1 MYTWFLSLVE
11 SIIQTLRPME
21 ITVTDTRTPSL
32 TTADPTSQRRPSRRS
47 RSGIERPREGQVRIR
62 LGALGLSALGVQA
75 IGRVEAVGPEAAGF
89 APGDRVAYQFSA
101 LTPGL
106 SHIVGERDL
115 IGFPKDVAIEK
126 AAALLPLGV
135 IARAIV
141 KQLHSIGRGNRVS
154 VAPDPSGVDAF
165 VRAWAEHLGAA
176 IVEAGEPNVD
186 VAITGEDYK
195 AARMLRNSHG
205 LAQLAASDVFQ
216 AVRAGVFD
224 GLAIASYPLSDA
236 AKAKSA
242 FEDRSGKPVVLLA
255 A

>member
-1 MYTWFLSLVE
+1 VSASNPT
-11 SIIQTLRPME
+11 TG
-21 ITVTDTRTPSL
+21 TRTDSNP
-32 TTADPTSQRRPSRRS
+32 TTLPRPARRRS
-47 RSGIERPREGQVRIR
+47 GVERPREGQVRIR

-89 APGDRVAYQFSA
+89 APGDRVAYQFSSA
-101 LTPGL
+101 TPGL

-126 AAALLPLGV
+126 AAALLPLGLV
-135 IARAIV
+135 ARAIV
-141 KQLHSIGRGNRVS
+141 KQLHSVGRGNRVS
-154 VAPDPSGVDAF
+154 VASDPSGADAF
-165 VRAWAEHLGAA
+165 VCAWAEHLGAI
-176 IVEAGEPNVD
+176 IVPEGSAGTD
-186 VAITGEDYK
+186 VAVTAA

-205 LAQLAASDVFQ
+205 VAQLAASDVFQ
-216 AVRAGVFD
+216 AVRGGVFD

-242 FEDRSGKPVVLLA
+242 FEERSSGPVVLLA

>member
-1 MYTWFLSLVE
+1 VPDT
-11 SIIQTLRPME
+11 
-21 ITVTDTRTPSL
+21 TRT
-32 TTADPTSQRRPSRRS
+32 TAIPARPSRR
-47 RSGIERPREGQVRIR
+47 RSTVERPREGQVRIR

-89 APGDRVAYQFSA
+89 APGDRVAYQFSSA
-101 LTPGL
+101 TPGL

-126 AAALLPLGV
+126 AAALLPLGLV
-135 IARAIV
+135 ARAIV

-154 VAPDPSGVDAF
+154 VAADRSGADAF
-165 VRAWAEHLGAA
+165 VCAWAEHLGAT
-176 IVEAGEPNVD
+176 IVPVGSAGVD
-186 VAITGEDYK
+186 VAVTTEDYT

-205 LAQLAASDVFQ
+205 IAQLAASDVFQ
-216 AVRAGVFD
+216 AVRGGVFD
-224 GLAIASYPLSDA
+224 GLEIASYPLSDA

-242 FEDRSGKPVVLLA
+242 FEERAGGPVVLLA

>member
-1 MYTWFLSLVE
+1 MSVN
-11 SIIQTLRPME
+11 
-21 ITVTDTRTPSL
+21 TP
-32 TTADPTSQRRPSRRS
+32 TTSTSSRPSRR
-47 RSGIERPREGQVRIR
+47 RSAVERPREGQVRIR

-89 APGDRVAYQFSA
+89 APGDRVAYQFSSA
-101 LTPGL
+101 TPGL

-126 AAALLPLGV
+126 AAALLPLGLV
-135 IARAIV
+135 ARAIV

-154 VAPDPSGVDAF
+154 IAADRSGADAF
-165 VRAWAEHLGAA
+165 VGAWAEHLGAI
-176 IVEAGEPNVD
+176 IVAEGSAGID
-186 VAITGEDYK
+186 VAITTDDYS

-205 LAQLAASDVFQ
+205 IAQLAASDVFQ
-216 AVRAGVFD
+216 AVRKGVFD

-242 FEDRSGKPVVLLA
+242 FEERSSGPVVLLA

>member
-1 MYTWFLSLVE
+1 MPAV
-11 SIIQTLRPME
+11 P
-21 ITVTDTRTPSL
+21 
-32 TTADPTSQRRPSRRS
+32 TTMAAAVRRPSRRS
-47 RSGIERPREGQVRIR
+47 RNGIERPREGQVRIR

-101 LTPGL
+101 QTPGL

-135 IARAIV
+135 IARTIV

-154 VAPDPSGVDAF
+154 VASDPSGVDDF
-165 VRAWAEHLGAA
+165 VRAWAEHLGAT
-176 IVEAGEPNVD
+176 IVEPNESNID
-186 VAITGEDYK
+186 VAITPEDYK

-216 AVRAGVFD
+216 AVRGGVFD
-224 GLAIASYPLSDA
+224 GLAIKSYPLSDA
-236 AKAKSA
+236 AQARSA